1 MTYLGYIHVG
11 RHGDVKQID
20 RMAKMLL
27 YPRLEGLQKEH
38 KKVKQNVFFEIGEI
52 GVKVVDCDSSEVST
66 FNLSSQG
73 GFLNKLSG
81 TSEAFLHGN
90 IVLCFC

>member
-1 MTYLGYIHVG
+1 MGYIHVG

-38 KKVKQNVFFEIGEI
+38 KKVKETVFFEIGEI
-52 GVKVVDCDSSEVST
+52 GVKIVDFESSEVNT
-66 FNLSSQG
+66 F
-73 GFLNKLSG
+73 
-81 TSEAFLHGN
+81 
-90 IVLCFC
+90 